1 VTMGE
6 LGVFYAVGA
15 GASQGQ
21 ASARALPE
29 QANAVAHLP
38 AFPVAV
44 VETLGAG
51 DTFHGAYALAL
62 AEGFLIEDAIR
73 FAAAAAAL
81 RCTRSGGRA
90 ALPSRQE
97 VLALLAR

>member
-1 VTMGE
+1 MT
-6 LGVFYAVGA
+6 GV
-15 GASQGQ
+15 
-21 ASARALPE
+21 L
-29 QANAVAHLP
+29 HLP
-38 AFPVAV
+38 AFPVVA

-62 AEGFLIEDAIR
+62 AEGVGVAEALR

-90 ALPSRQE
+90 ALPSRAE
-97 VLALLAR
+97 VMALLST

>member
-1 VTMGE
+1 MGE
-6 LGVFYAVGA
+6 RGVFYAA
-15 GASQGQ
+15 GATSSGG
-21 ASARALPE
+21 LE
-29 QANAVAHLP
+29 NVAHLP
-38 AFPVAV
+38 AFPVTT

-62 AEGFLIEDAIR
+62 AEGYAVDEALR

-97 VLALLAR
+97 VLALLAA